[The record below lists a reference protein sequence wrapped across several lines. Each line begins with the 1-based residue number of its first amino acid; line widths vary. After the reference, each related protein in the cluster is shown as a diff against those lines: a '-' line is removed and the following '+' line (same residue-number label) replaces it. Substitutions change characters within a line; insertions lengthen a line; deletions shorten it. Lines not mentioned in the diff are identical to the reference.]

1 MTYEKAYTELQ
12 EIIAAIETGDVSVDL
27 LAEKVKRA
35 AELITFCKEKLTVT
49 EQNVQQILSGL
60 KA

>member
-35 AELITFCKEKLTVT
+35 AELIAFCKEKLTAT
-49 EQNVQQILSGL
+49 EQDVQQILSGL
-60 KA
+60 NA

>member
-27 LAEKVKRA
+27 LDEKVKRA
-35 AELITFCKEKLTVT
+35 SELITFCKEKLTAT
-49 EQNVQQILSGL
+49 EQDVQQILSGL
-60 KA
+60 NA

>member
-1 MTYEKAYTELQ
+1 MTYEKAYNELQ

-35 AELITFCKEKLTVT
+35 AELITFCKEKLTAT
-49 EQNVQQILSGL
+49 EQDVQQILSGL
-60 KA
+60 NA